1 MEQKTTAIEAIL
13 KHLKR
18 KPITPLEALQ
28 QYGCF
33 RLAAAIHT
41 LRKRG
46 HEIKTVDKTENGK
59 TFAQYFLIK
68 E

>member
-1 MEQKTTAIEAIL
+1 MKTVTATSRIL
-13 KHLKR
+13 AHLKR
-18 KPITPLEALQ
+18 KSITPMVALNL
-28 QYGCF
+28 YGVF
-33 RLAAAIHT
+33 RLAAIIYN

-46 HEIKTVDKTENGK
+46 VVIKTVNKTVNNK

>member
-1 MEQKTTAIEAIL
+1 MKTATAGIL
-13 KHLKR
+13 AHLKR
-18 KPITPLEALQ
+18 KSITPLEALNKF
-28 QYGCF
+28 GCL
-33 RLAAAIHT
+33 RLAAIIYN

-46 HEIKTVDKTENGK
+46 VVIKTVNKTVNGK

>member
-1 MEQKTTAIEAIL
+1 MKTVTATSRIL
-13 KHLKR
+13 AHLKR
-18 KPITPLEALQ
+18 KSITPMVALNL
-28 QYGCF
+28 YGVF
-33 RLAAAIHT
+33 RLAAIIYN

-46 HEIKTVDKTENGK
+46 VLIKTVDKTVNGK

>member
-1 MEQKTTAIEAIL
+1 MKTSATQAVL

-18 KPITPLEALQ
+18 KPITPLEALEH
-28 QYGCF
+28 YGCF
-33 RLAAAIHT
+33 RLAAIIHS